1 MTPPHDTDRRVCF
14 DFDIAF
20 SNGGGLQGQDFRLD
34 IDGDDILDSELA
46 QYITRDLRLLM
57 VGSVRIL
64 NKRIIAERH
73 KRAAKVEAKAQ
84 AATSG
89 VVSRLIDLSHAIR
102 GGEVCYPGLPAPIV
116 SDHLS
121 HEASVGRYAEGVT
134 FQIGR
139 VDMVANTG
147 TAIDAPHDRYPTM
160 ADVADLPISAVAD
173 LDAVVIRLQ
182 GMSSRGIAAEAI
194 AATDVAGK
202 AVLFDTGWA
211 KLWGTPAYHDNQPFL
226 SREGAA
232 LLVNH
237 GARLV
242 GIDALNIDDTDD
254 PTRPSHSLLLAA
266 GIPIVENLAALDA
279 LPNEGFKFT
288 AAPMRLHGMGAF
300 PVRAWARLL
309 DEAW

>member
-1 MTPPHDTDRRVCF
+1 MKSAPDTDKRVCF

-34 IDGDDILDSELA
+34 IDGDDISDAELA
-46 QYITRDLRLLM
+46 QHVIRDLRLLM
-57 VGSVRIL
+57 VGSVKIL
-64 NKRIIAERH
+64 NKRIITERH
-73 KRAAKVEAKAQ
+73 KRAARAQ
-84 AATSG
+84 AAASG
-89 VVSRLIDLSHAIR
+89 AASRLIDLSHAIR
-102 GGEVCYPGLPAPIV
+102 GGEVCYPGLPAPVV

-121 HEASVGRYAEGVT
+121 HEASAGRYAEGVT

-139 VDMVANTG
+139 VDVVANTG
-147 TAIDAPHDRYPTM
+147 TAIDASYHRYPTM

-182 GMSSRGIAAEAI
+182 GMSGRGIAAEAI

-211 KLWGTPAYHDNQPFL
+211 NRWGRPAYHDDRPFL

-232 LLVNH
+232 HLVKH
-237 GARLV
+237 GATLV
-242 GIDALNIDDTDD
+242 GIDALNIDDTND

-279 LPNEGFKFT
+279 LPNEGFRFT
-288 AAPMRLHGMGAF
+288 AAPLRLHGMGAF

-309 DEAW
+309 EEAR

>member
-1 MTPPHDTDRRVCF
+1 MMSASDTDKRVCF

-34 IDGDDILDSELA
+34 IDGDDISDAELA
-46 QYITRDLRLLM
+46 QYIIRDLRLLM
-57 VGSVRIL
+57 VGSVKIL

-73 KRAAKVEAKAQ
+73 KRAVRAQ
-84 AATSG
+84 AAASG
-89 VVSRLIDLSHAIR
+89 AASRLIDLSH
-102 GGEVCYPGLPAPIV
+102 V
-116 SDHLS
+116 
-121 HEASVGRYAEGVT
+121 ASAGRYAEGVT

-147 TAIDAPHDRYPTM
+147 TAIDAPYHRYPTM

-182 GMSSRGIAAEAI
+182 GMSGCGIAAEAI
-194 AATDVAGK
+194 AAKDVAGK

-211 KLWGTPAYHDNQPFL
+211 KRWGTPASQDEQPFL

-232 LLVNH
+232 HLVKR

-279 LPNEGFKFT
+279 LPNEGFRFT

-300 PVRAWARLL
+300 PVRAWARLP
-309 DEAW
+309 DEAR